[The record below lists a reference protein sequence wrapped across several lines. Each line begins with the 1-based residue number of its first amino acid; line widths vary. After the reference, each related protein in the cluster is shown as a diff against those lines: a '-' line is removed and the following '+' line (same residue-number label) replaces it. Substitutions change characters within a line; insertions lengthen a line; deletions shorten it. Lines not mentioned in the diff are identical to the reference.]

1 MLIEG
6 SKLLNYPILSLHTA
20 SKIAEV
26 KALIIDPNFLKI
38 VAFEINAASSKQRLF
53 LETTSVRE
61 FSKMGMIVDSDEEFI
76 EQGDVIKLKEMIE
89 LGFTLENMK
98 VLSKKKTMLGRVEDF
113 IVTTDDFRVMQ
124 LIIKRP
130 IYKSLIDPEL
140 VIGRSEIH
148 EINDTEIIVKSEE
161 STIMKKS
168 GALDFVPNFVNPFKD
183 GKYIASEN
191 NNSST
196 KQKLPPLET
205 GIGQVLT

>member
-26 KALIIDPNFLKI
+26 KALIIDPNFLKV
-38 VAFEINAASSKQRLF
+38 VAFEINVASSKQCLF
-53 LETTSVRE
+53 LETASVRE
-61 FSKMGMIVDSDEEFI
+61 FSKMGMIVDSDEEFV

-113 IVTTDDFRVMQ
+113 IVTTDNFRVMQ

-130 IYKSLIDPEL
+130 IYKSLIDQEL

-196 KQKLPPLET
+196 K
-205 GIGQVLT
+205 

>member
-53 LETTSVRE
+53 LETASVRE
-61 FSKMGMIVDSDEEFI
+61 FSKMGMIVDSDEEFV

-148 EINDTEIIVKSEE
+148 EINDTEIIVKSDE
-161 STIMKKS
+161 STIIKKS

-196 KQKLPPLET
+196 K
-205 GIGQVLT
+205 

>member
-26 KALIIDPNFLKI
+26 KALIIDPNFLKV
-38 VAFEINAASSKQRLF
+38 VAFEINVASSKQRLF
-53 LETTSVRE
+53 LETASVRE
-61 FSKMGMIVDSDEEFI
+61 FSKMGMIVDSDEEFV

-89 LGFTLENMK
+89 LDFTLENMK

-113 IVTTDDFRVMQ
+113 MVTTDDFRVMQ

-140 VIGRSEIH
+140 VIGRSEIY

-196 KQKLPPLET
+196 K
-205 GIGQVLT
+205 

>member
-26 KALIIDPNFLKI
+26 KALIIDPNFLKV
-38 VAFEINAASSKQRLF
+38 VAFEINVASSKQCLF
-53 LETTSVRE
+53 LETASVRE
-61 FSKMGMIVDSDEEFI
+61 FSKMGMIVDSDEEFV

-148 EINDTEIIVKSEE
+148 EINDTEIIVKSDE
-161 STIMKKS
+161 STIIKKS

-196 KQKLPPLET
+196 K
-205 GIGQVLT
+205 

>member
-1 MLIEG
+1 
-6 SKLLNYPILSLHTA
+6 
-20 SKIAEV
+20 
-26 KALIIDPNFLKI
+26 
-38 VAFEINAASSKQRLF
+38 
-53 LETTSVRE
+53 
-61 FSKMGMIVDSDEEFI
+61 MGMIVDSDEEFV

-148 EINDTEIIVKSEE
+148 EINDTEIIVKSDE
-161 STIMKKS
+161 STIIKKS

-196 KQKLPPLET
+196 K
-205 GIGQVLT
+205 

>member
-26 KALIIDPNFLKI
+26 KALIIDPNFLKV
-38 VAFEINAASSKQRLF
+38 VAFEINVASSKQCLF
-53 LETTSVRE
+53 LETASVRE
-61 FSKMGMIVDSDEEFI
+61 FSKMGMIVDSDEEFV

-196 KQKLPPLET
+196 K
-205 GIGQVLT
+205 